1 MSRLSLS
8 HCWLKNQLNDLNY
21 KLGGPLLSLA
31 HWWLNGFC
39 SNRSRR
45 HWGIGDITKILTL
58 ILAPD
63 VPGNILGNIL
73 LQKIIFSRLKKIIPA
88 KNTCNS
94 NFQTFEQ
101 DLYIIEFGFCC
112 NIYLVKAE
120 VFACWGWHLSESV
133 CFESVPLAIWQ
144 RAFEFV
150 SSLHLSNPSFFYH
163 PVNSLHRGIRLSC
176 LGLLCR
182 YNLHFHSLT
191 GIQCT
196 IFNAIHTCKQPTF
209 RGNTILLLKASDPN
223 FRYTCIHSKTNK
235 FQQLRNQ
242 HSNTAIWK

>member
-1 MSRLSLS
+1 M
-8 HCWLKNQLNDLNY
+8 
-21 KLGGPLLSLA
+21 GGPLLSLA